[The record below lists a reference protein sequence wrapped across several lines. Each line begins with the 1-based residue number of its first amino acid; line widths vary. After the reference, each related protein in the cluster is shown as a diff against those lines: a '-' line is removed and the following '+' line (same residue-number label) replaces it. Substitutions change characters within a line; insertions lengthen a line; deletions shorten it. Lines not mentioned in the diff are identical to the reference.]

1 MNLKTGLS
9 VIDIEIK
16 SLQLLKKKLSKNFDA
31 TVELLYKTKGKIIVS
46 GIGKSGHIASKFHQ
60 HCHQ

>member
-16 SLQLLKKKLSKNFDA
+16 SLQLLKKKNYPKNFDA
-31 TVELLYKTKGKIIVS
+31 TVELLYKNNVQELVKVVI
-46 GIGKSGHIASKFHQ
+46 
-60 HCHQ
+60 